1 MVEFALMLPLMAL
14 VLVGVFDLGRAF
26 FASITITNAAR
37 EGARYGARYSKY
49 YDPLTP
55 SIPPY
60 YDIKQATIR
69 EAQGTLV
76 DLTSANATIVVT
88 CPDTNSDNYC
98 DRYNPVRVTVSY
110 NYNEMILG
118 FFFPSGIDM
127 QRYVEMMVP

>member
-1 MVEFALMLPLMAL
+1 MVLMDTIFMPNMRNNTLHQHQRGQSMVEFALMLPLMAL

-37 EGARYGARYSKY
+37 EGARYGGRYSKY

-60 YDIKQATIR
+60 YEITQVTIR

-88 CPDTNSDNYC
+88 CPDSNSDNYC
-98 DRYNPVRVTVSY
+98 DRSNPVRVTVS
-110 NYNEMILG
+110 
-118 FFFPSGIDM
+118 S
-127 QRYVEMMVP
+127 